1 MCNWVKWMLSVHKS
15 VLTDL
20 CWWEIRPLFCGEIVS
35 LLQTQGSWFIFYF
48 FSNVY
53 FFVAVQKHKFSG
65 YLHSISKVLIVA
77 LLFCY
82 LSFQEL
88 RSLMVM
94 QSKFQPLLAGN
105 HHLEAWTNLWLHPKL
120 MYLHIAISSPLALLI
135 WRMPPR
141 TSVQKLCSEREVL
154 GVFSKDGLTWTHLLQ
169 PNLEVELLLQS
180 RSSSQK
186 AVRVT
191 RSGLYVY
198 WTLL

>member
-1 MCNWVKWMLSVHKS
+1 MLSVHKS

-35 LLQTQGSWFIFYF
+35 FLQTQGSWFMFYF

-65 YLHSISKVLIVA
+65 YLHSISKVLIA
-77 LLFCY
+77 GLLFCY

-88 RSLMVM
+88 QSLMVM

-141 TSVQKLCSEREVL
+141 TSVQKLC
-154 GVFSKDGLTWTHLLQ
+154 
-169 PNLEVELLLQS
+169 
-180 RSSSQK
+180 
-186 AVRVT
+186 
-191 RSGLYVY
+191 
-198 WTLL
+198 